1 MALVLLVEDDDTFRQ
16 ATRRV
21 LEQAG
26 HQVVEACDG
35 EQASNGFQPGR
46 FDLVITDLL
55 MPRQD
60 GIETI
65 RDLRRKAPDM
75 PIIAF
80 TGGGWNSLEIYLK
93 MATCLGATRTLA
105 KPFDSEAL
113 VNTVAEVLA
122 R

>member
-1 MALVLLVEDDDTFRQ
+1 MALVLLVEDDESFRQ
-16 ATRRV
+16 AIRRV

-26 HQVVEACDG
+26 HEVVEAGDG
-35 EQASNGFQPGR
+35 EEACSDFDPDR

-65 RDLRRKAPDM
+65 QDLRRRAPDV
-75 PIIAF
+75 PIIAVS
-80 TGGGWNSLEIYLK
+80 GGGWNSLEVYLK

-105 KPFDSEAL
+105 KPFDSEVL